1 MGGSAGA
8 VERMQQL
15 VRCFPRDLPA
25 AVFIVLHVSAEDPG
39 LLPAILSR
47 AGPLPAKHPRDREAI
62 RSGQI
67 YVAPSDRHLTI
78 EDGVVRVM
86 RGPRENR
93 HRPAIDPLFRTAAR
107 VGGARVI
114 GVVLS
119 GRLDDGTAGL
129 HAIRR
134 RGGVALVQ
142 DPADAASPQMPE
154 SALKYGG
161 ADFVLPASALG
172 PKIVE
177 LVCRRGMMKETESSP
192 ESVRTGNENL
202 RVSAPDEGS
211 GTPSVFA
218 CPECHGVL
226 WELKEGEL
234 VRFRCR
240 VGHAFTTAHLAE
252 EQRHHVEA
260 SLWAA
265 ERALEEKAALAT
277 RISDAMPDTA
287 TKQRF
292 MDQADADRKHADVI
306 KEMLFAV
313 GE

>member
-1 MGGSAGA
+1 
-8 VERMQQL
+8 
-15 VRCFPRDLPA
+15 
-25 AVFIVLHVSAEDPG
+25 
-39 LLPAILSR
+39 
-47 AGPLPAKHPRDREAI
+47 
-62 RSGQI
+62 
-67 YVAPSDRHLTI
+67 
-78 EDGVVRVM
+78 M

-107 VGGARVI
+107 VADSRVI

-119 GRLDDGTAGL
+119 GHLDDGAAGL
-129 HAIRR
+129 YAIRR

-142 DPADAASPQMPE
+142 DPAEATARTMPE
-154 SALKYGG
+154 SALNYSG

-177 LVCRRGMMKETESSP
+177 LVCRRGIMKETGSSP

-202 RVSAPDEGS
+202 RVSAPEEGS

-226 WELKEGEL
+226 WELKEDEL

-240 VGHAFTTAHLAE
+240 VGHAFTSAHLAE

-277 RISDAMPDTA
+277 RISEAMSDAR

-292 MDQADADRKHADVI
+292 ADQAEADRKHADVI
-306 KEMLFAV
+306 KEMLFAKANDD
-313 GE
+313 